1 VQKFFSTLFD
11 LSFNKFVTP
20 QLVTYIYII
29 SIVSAGITSIFAM
42 KALPLG
48 FILAPLLFI
57 TNIVFIRAGLELVL
71 AVFQIARYSAEIAR
85 RGRVDEPPAVDTE
98 LSPKTE
104 I

>member
-1 VQKFFSTLFD
+1 MQKFFSTLFD

-20 QLVTYIYII
+20 QLVTYIYVI
-29 SIVSAGITSIFAM
+29 SIVSAGITSLFAM

-48 FILAPLLFI
+48 FILAPILFI
-57 TNIVFIRAGLELVL
+57 TNVVFIRAGLELVL

-85 RGRVDEPPAVDTE
+85 RGRVENPINTEPE
-98 LSPKTE
+98 LNPKTD